1 MVPDDILQARFPSLN
16 ERQQQTLCSATV
28 TTTGRVSLPALTD
41 PASGGAEPAMSIHK
55 KICIIGE
62 FGVGKTS
69 LVARYV
75 QSIFSDKYHTTVGVK
90 IDKKEVLVGDQ
101 QVTLVLWD
109 LAGESAASGMKMMLI
124 KGASGFLLVADGT
137 RPETLHTTI
146 RLQKEVAGVLGEIP
160 FILAINKA
168 DLTEEWAVGPA
179 QMEEFS
185 AFGWDV
191 RLASAKNGQ
200 GVDQIFSDLA
210 ARLIQTGG
218 EHLGES

>member
-1 MVPDDILQARFPSLN
+1 MDCD
-16 ERQQQTLCSATV
+16 
-28 TTTGRVSLPALTD
+28 SLPVGND
-41 PASGGAEPAMSIHK
+41 PGSGVAERAMNIHK

-75 QSIFSDKYHTTVGVK
+75 QSIFSDKYQTTVGVK

-101 QVTLVLWD
+101 RVTLVLWD
-109 LAGESAASGMKMMLI
+109 LAGESAAGGMKMMLI

-137 RPETLHTTI
+137 RPDTLRTTV
-146 RLQKEVAGVLGEIP
+146 RLQQEVTGTLGQIP

-168 DLTEEWAVGPA
+168 DLTEDWAIGPA
-179 QMEEFS
+179 DIEEYR

-200 GVDQIFSDLA
+200 GVDQIFTDLA
-210 ARLIQTGG
+210 TRLIQPDG
-218 EHLGES
+218 ETSDQP

>member
-1 MVPDDILQARFPSLN
+1 MN
-16 ERQQQTLCSATV
+16 
-28 TTTGRVSLPALTD
+28 
-41 PASGGAEPAMSIHK
+41 IHK

-75 QSIFSDKYHTTVGVK
+75 QSIFSDKYQTTVGVK

-101 QVTLVLWD
+101 RVTLVLWD
-109 LAGESAASGMKMMLI
+109 LAGESAAGGMKLMLI

-137 RPETLHTTI
+137 RPDTLRTTV
-146 RLQKEVAGVLGEIP
+146 RLQQEVTGTLGQIP

-168 DLTEEWAVGPA
+168 DLTEDWAIGPA
-179 QMEEFS
+179 DIEEYR

-200 GVDQIFSDLA
+200 GVDQIFTDLA
-210 ARLIQTGG
+210 TRLIQPDG
-218 EHLGES
+218 ETSDQP